1 MHKNDGKSIIM
12 GVGNKAQYEISFQKH
27 ENHQNLIFIKTIPTS
42 RHMYVFSK
50 SKGIHT
56 HP

>member
-1 MHKNDGKSIIM
+1 MKIGDE
-12 GVGNKAQYEISFQKH
+12 AQYDYKH
-27 ENHQNLIFIKTIPTS
+27 EKHKNLIFTKIIPTS
-42 RHMYVFSK
+42 RHMYVLSK